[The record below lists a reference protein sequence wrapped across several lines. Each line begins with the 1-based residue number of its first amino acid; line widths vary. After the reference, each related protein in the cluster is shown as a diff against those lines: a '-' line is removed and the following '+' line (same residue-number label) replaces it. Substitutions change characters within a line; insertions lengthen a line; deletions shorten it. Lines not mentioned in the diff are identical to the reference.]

1 MFLDKDML
9 THDSRLITPRMVA
22 STQTSVFI
30 HSPAFS
36 LLLCHLMTLPD
47 NITIIINLL
56 GCLSILF
63 GLEGREGEDNLIHV
77 EGIEQLADL

>member
-1 MFLDKDML
+1 ML

-36 LLLCHLMTLPD
+36 LLLCHLMTLLD
-47 NITIIINLL
+47 IIVILINLL
-56 GCLSILF
+56 GCLSIRF
-63 GLEGREGEDNLIHV
+63 GLEGREGEDNLIDV